1 VIIRDALDADLP
13 GIRDIYNDA
22 VAHTTA
28 IWNNYAV
35 DLDNR
40 RAWLAERV
48 AAGFPVLVALDDAEQ
63 VLGYASYGPWR
74 PHDGY
79 RYSVEHSVYVRDG
92 QRGAGLGR
100 ALMEALIERARRAG
114 LHVMV
119 GAIESENRG
128 SIHLHQQL
136 GFRHIGQMPQVGC
149 KFGRW
154 LDLTL
159 MQLTLDNAE
168 RPR

>member
-1 VIIRDALDADLP
+1 MNIHDAREQDLA
-13 GIRDIYNDA
+13 GILQIYNAA
-22 VAHTTA
+22 VHTTA
-28 IWNNYAV
+28 IWNDHEV

-40 RAWLAERV
+40 RAWHAERV

-100 ALMEALIERARRAG
+100 ALMEALIERARSTG

-159 MQLTLDNAE
+159 MQLTLNDEE